1 MFNLFDLVAT
11 LRLDS
16 TQYENAVNN
25 ADVKAND
32 VLGKG
37 FSKLKLAGIAVFT
50 ALSAGAIKFGKDAL
64 SAGMDFDK
72 AISQVSATMG
82 MSMEEL
88 AKTTGT
94 VDLAWGTFSGNLR
107 DYAKEMGAHTAFTA
121 TEAAEALNYMAL
133 AGYDVQTSMSML
145 PNVLNLASA
154 GSIDLARASDMVTD
168 TQTAFGIS
176 LERTNQMVDEMAKAA
191 STGNTSVEQL
201 GDAFLVVGGLA
212 KELNGGFVTL
222 ADGTEASV
230 DGVQEL
236 EIALTAM
243 ANAGVKGSE
252 AGTHMRNMLLKLSSP
267 TKEGVQQLEALGVTV
282 FDADGKMRS
291 LSEIMGGL
299 SDAMGNL
306 TQEEKIQ
313 AISDLFNARDI
324 ASAEALLNA
333 VNQDWDAIGESIL
346 NADGAA
352 QKMAETQL
360 DNLAGD
366 ITLFKSA
373 LEGVQI
379 AFSDRVNPALRQ
391 FVQFGTEV
399 MDKLNSL
406 FKMESFNDFLNAFE
420 QSAIPWLEEIGNKA
434 LEKIGELAESL
445 PSVLADL
452 LSRFTGYLS
461 EHSGDIMQK
470 GWDLLVSLIK
480 GIIKALPALNEAAGN
495 IMNVLVGAIKGL
507 LGAIWNTGVEL
518 ARNLALGIISR
529 GAELGAKVRAF
540 AMEIPKKIR
549 EVISGMA
556 SIGADIVRGLW
567 NGISGNLQWI
577 KNLISGWIGNV
588 KSFIKSLFGISSPS
602 KWARDVIGDNIVKG
616 LAIGLDNGQDVI
628 QKSFDNLLP
637 EYESPAYDINGT
649 GASGANYGSFNFEF
663 NIYGD
668 QKNSREIAEE
678 VKEIFIREVK
688 SKRMAWA

>member
-16 TQYENAVNN
+16 TQYETAVNN
-25 ADVKAND
+25 ADSKGNG

-72 AISQVSATMG
+72 SISQVSATMG
-82 MSMEEL
+82 LSMEEL
-88 AKTTGT
+88 AKQTGT

-121 TEAAEALNYMAL
+121 TEAADALNYMAL

-154 GSIDLARASDMVTD
+154 GNIDLARASDMVTD

-176 LERTNQMVDEMAKAA
+176 LERTSQMVDEMAKAS

-201 GDAFLVVGGLA
+201 GDAFLTIGGLA
-212 KELNGGFVTL
+212 KELNGGFVEL
-222 ADGTEASV
+222 ADGTQAPV

-267 TKEGVQQLEALGVTV
+267 TADGVAQLENLGVAV
-282 FDADGKMRS
+282 FDNEGKMRS
-291 LSEIMGGL
+291 LADIMGDL
-299 SDAMGNL
+299 SGAMENL
-306 TQEEKIQ
+306 TQEEKMQ
-313 AISDLFNARDI
+313 AISDLFNARDM
-324 ASAEALLNA
+324 ASAEALLSA

-379 AFSDRVNPALRQ
+379 AFTDKVNPALRD
-391 FVQFGTEV
+391 FVQFGTDV
-399 MDKLNSL
+399 MDKLNAL
-406 FKMESFNDFLNAFE
+406 FKMESLNGFLFTFE
-420 QSAIPWLEEIGNKA
+420 QTIVPWFEDIGNKA
-434 LEKIGELAESL
+434 LEKIRELAENL
-445 PSVLADL
+445 PSALAEL
-452 LSRFTGYLS
+452 LRRFTGYLN
-461 EHSGDIMQK
+461 EHSGEIVQK

-495 IMNVLVGAIKGL
+495 IIDALLRGIGAL
-507 LGAIWNTGVEL
+507 LGAILNSGVEL
-518 ARNLALGIISR
+518 ASNLINGLMSKASALGSKAREFIS
-529 GAELGAKVRAF
+529 
-540 AMEIPKKIR
+540 EIPKKFR
-549 EVISGMA
+549 EGISGIY
-556 SIGADIVRGLW
+556 SIGADIVS
-567 NGISGNLQWI
+567 GIWSGIAGNLQWI
-577 KNLISGWIGNV
+577 KNLIAGWVGNV
-588 KSFIKSLFGISSPS
+588 KSFLKGLFGIASPS
-602 KWARDVIGDNIVKG
+602 KWARDIIGGNIVKG
-616 LAIGLDNGQDVI
+616 LAEGLENGENLI
-628 QKSFDNLLP
+628 QSSFDSLLP
-637 EYESPAYDINGT
+637 DYDGDYALSVDRQSAMANGVSIVNYIT
-649 GASGANYGSFNFEF
+649 VDGAENPEEF
-663 NIYGD
+663 AD
-668 QKNSREIAEE
+668 RFVRQLRMDM
-678 VKEIFIREVK
+678 
-688 SKRMAWA
+688 RMA

>member
-16 TQYENAVNN
+16 TQYETAVNN
-25 ADVKAND
+25 ADVKANN
-32 VLGKG
+32 VLGNG

-72 AISQVSATMG
+72 SISQVAATMG
-82 MSMEEL
+82 KSMEEM
-88 AKTTGT
+88 AQATGT
-94 VDLAWGTFSGNLR
+94 VELAWGTFSGNLR

-121 TEAAEALNYMAL
+121 TEAADALNYMAL

-201 GDAFLVVGGLA
+201 GDAFLTIGGLA
-212 KELNGGFVTL
+212 KELNGGFVEL
-222 ADGTEASV
+222 ADGTQAPV

-267 TKEGVQQLEALGVTV
+267 TADGVAQLENLGVAV
-282 FDADGKMRS
+282 FDNEGKMRS
-291 LSEIMGGL
+291 LADIMGDL
-299 SDAMGNL
+299 SGAMENL
-306 TQEEKIQ
+306 TQEEKMQ
-313 AISDLFNARDI
+313 AISDLFNARDM
-324 ASAEALLNA
+324 ASAEALLSA

-379 AFSDRVNPALRQ
+379 AFTDKVSPALRE

-399 MDKLNSL
+399 MDKLNAL
-406 FKMESFNDFLNAFE
+406 FKMESFNGFLNAFE
-420 QSAIPWLEEIGNKA
+420 QSAIPWLEGIGNKA

-549 EVISGMA
+549 EVVSGMA
-556 SIGADIVRGLW
+556 SIGADIVRGIW
-567 NGISGNLQWI
+567 YGISGSLSWI
-577 KNLISGWIGNV
+577 KNMLSGWIGNV
-588 KSFIKSLFGISSPS
+588 KSFLKSLFGIASPS
-602 KWARDVIGDNIVKG
+602 KWARDVIGENIVKG
-616 LAIGLDNGQDVI
+616 LALGIENGEGTVQDA
-628 QKSFDNLLP
+628 FDSILP
-637 EYESPAYDINGT
+637 EYDGNYALNVDRPLASANGVSIVNYIT
-649 GASGANYGSFNFEF
+649 VDGAENPEEF
-663 NIYGD
+663 AD
-668 QKNSREIAEE
+668 RFVRQLRMDM
-678 VKEIFIREVK
+678 
-688 SKRMAWA
+688 RMA

>member
-16 TQYENAVNN
+16 TQYETAVNN
-25 ADVKAND
+25 ADSKGNG

-72 AISQVSATMG
+72 SISQVSATMG
-82 MSMEEL
+82 LSMEEL
-88 AKTTGT
+88 AKQTGT

-121 TEAAEALNYMAL
+121 TEAADALNYMAL

-154 GSIDLARASDMVTD
+154 GNIDLARASDMVTD

-176 LERTNQMVDEMAKAA
+176 LERTSQMVDEMAKAA

-201 GDAFLVVGGLA
+201 GDAFLTIGGLA
-212 KELNGGFVTL
+212 KELNGGFVEL
-222 ADGTEASV
+222 ADGTQAPV

-267 TKEGVQQLEALGVTV
+267 TADGVAQLENLGVAV
-282 FDADGKMRS
+282 FDNEGKMRS
-291 LSEIMGGL
+291 LADIMGDL
-299 SDAMGNL
+299 SGAMENL
-306 TQEEKIQ
+306 TQEEKMQ
-313 AISDLFNARDI
+313 AISDLFNARDM
-324 ASAEALLNA
+324 ASAEALLSA

-379 AFSDRVNPALRQ
+379 AFTDKVSPALRD
-391 FVQFGTEV
+391 FVQFGTDV
-399 MDKLNSL
+399 MDKLNAL
-406 FKMESFNDFLNAFE
+406 FKMESLNGFLFTFE
-420 QSAIPWLEEIGNKA
+420 QTIVPWLEDIGNKA
-434 LEKIGELAESL
+434 LEKIGELAENL
-445 PSVLADL
+445 PSALAEL
-452 LSRFTGYLS
+452 LRRFTGYLS
-461 EHSGDIMQK
+461 ENSGEIVQK

-480 GIIKALPALNEAAGN
+480 GIIKARPALIEAAGN
-495 IMNVLVGAIKGL
+495 IIDALLRGIGAL
-507 LGAIWNTGVEL
+507 LGAIWNSGVEL
-518 ARNLALGIISR
+518 ASNLINGLMSKASALGSKAREFIS
-529 GAELGAKVRAF
+529 
-540 AMEIPKKIR
+540 EIPKKFR
-549 EVISGMA
+549 EGISGIY
-556 SIGADIVRGLW
+556 SIGADIVS
-567 NGISGNLQWI
+567 GIWSGIAGNLRWI
-577 KNLISGWIGNV
+577 KNLIAGWVGNV
-588 KSFIKSLFGISSPS
+588 KSFLKGLFGIASPS
-602 KWARDVIGDNIVKG
+602 KWARDIIGGNIVKG
-616 LAIGLDNGQDVI
+616 LAQGLENGENLI
-628 QKSFDNLLP
+628 QSSFDSLLP
-637 EYESPAYDINGT
+637 EYDGDYALNVDRPSAMANGVSIVNYIT
-649 GASGANYGSFNFEF
+649 VDGAENPEEF
-663 NIYGD
+663 AD
-668 QKNSREIAEE
+668 RFVRQLRMDM
-678 VKEIFIREVK
+678 
-688 SKRMAWA
+688 RMA